1 MWNARCIQQNKEAAK
16 VSMKKSKN
24 NQQITMSSMKNKLQ
38 ITMSSMK
45 NELQITMSSMKSKL
59 QIIWGSFFFKC
70 SRNLKNKIKEKIT
83 TLKTSIFTLKNN

>member
-24 NQQITMSSMKNKLQ
+24 NQQ

-70 SRNLKNKIKEKIT
+70 SRNLKNKRKEKIT